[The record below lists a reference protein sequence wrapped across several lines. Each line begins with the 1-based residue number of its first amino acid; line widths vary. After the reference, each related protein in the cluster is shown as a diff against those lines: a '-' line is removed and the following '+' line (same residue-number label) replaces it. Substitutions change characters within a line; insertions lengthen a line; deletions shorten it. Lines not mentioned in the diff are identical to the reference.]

1 MKIEKTK
8 AGTYT
13 TRVCITDETGKKHF
27 KRFTDK
33 SKDRVRNMAND
44 YLNANKF
51 YTESTALCDAAD
63 RFLKHAEAVLSPNTV
78 RGYKIADRYFK
89 KHYAAFYGTQI
100 DRITP
105 SALQAVIDS
114 MKRAGK
120 SSKTIANKVG
130 FLSTV
135 FTQEGRRLPHHTLP
149 KKVQFEPNVP
159 TEDMMKKVVAAAA
172 GTRFEIPIALAIFGL
187 RRGEICAVKAE
198 DIDENNTL
206 HVCRAL
212 ATDDDGFIHEKGP
225 KERAS
230 DRFIPLPKELADRIR
245 KEGRATTLTPAAF
258 SQAFPHLLHRAGIPE
273 KDKFRLHDCRH
284 FFVSYCHD
292 VLKLSDAEIIKLSGH
307 KTDHIMKRVYRHAIT
322 DNAKAVTTG
331 LSALIDCSKSGN
343 KSGNK

>member
-1 MKIEKTK
+1 MRIEKTK
-8 AGTYT
+8 SGTYT
-13 TRVCITDETGKKHF
+13 TRICIMDELGRKHF

-33 SKDRVRNMAND
+33 NKDRVRNMAND
-44 YLNANKF
+44 YLNDNKF
-51 YTESTALCDAAD
+51 YAESMALCDAAQ
-63 RFLKHAEAVLSPNTV
+63 RFLDHAESVLSPNTV

-89 KHYAAFYGTQI
+89 THYERFYASQI

-105 SALQAVIDS
+105 SMLQGVIDS
-114 MKRAGK
+114 MKRSGK
-120 SSKTIANKVG
+120 SPKTISNKIG

-135 FTQEGRRLPHHTLP
+135 FASESRRLPHHTLP

-159 TEDMMKKVVAAAA
+159 TESVIQQVAATAK
-172 GTRFEIPIALAIFGL
+172 GTRYEIPLALAIFGL
-187 RRGEICAVKAE
+187 RRGEICAVRAE
-198 DIDENNTL
+198 DIDKNNTL

-212 ATDDDGFIHEKGP
+212 ATDDNGFIHEKAP
-225 KERAS
+225 KEAAS
-230 DRFIPLPKELADRIR
+230 DRFIPLPQEIADRIR
-245 KEGRATTLTPAAF
+245 EDGVATRMSPAAW
-258 SQAFPHLLHRAGIPE
+258 SEAFPHLLNKAGIP
-273 KDKFRLHDCRH
+273 KDQRFRLHDCRH